1 MHEII
6 FEYLNIFEI
15 SLSYLWAMKGVRH
28 FASILIWKKKKK
40 LKLMFYWKIQK
51 NQLSFIQISQLWPPC
66 NTLHKH

>member
-28 FASILIWKKKKK
+28 FASILIWKKKN
-40 LKLMFYWKIQK
+40 WKIK
-51 NQLSFIQISQLWPPC
+51 ILLENSKESTFLHSNISIMAPM
-66 NTLHKH
+66 